1 MTTYS
6 PTNSSTVIA
15 RPDETTAN
23 WTWWTSARWGPIWA
37 GVVAAIGTQ
46 FVLTLLG
53 IAIGMSVAGPVD
65 VPTTPEVET
74 LGMAAAI
81 WWVVSGLVSFAVGGM
96 VLGRLSRLAPACPL
110 HLNAFAMWA
119 VVAIFGF
126 AVIWSGAGIV
136 SDAASPLA
144 ALSVREAPTEAQL
157 LEMTRGTSAN
167 TDATASAVTPAE
179 REELAAAART
189 HAESAREAA
198 QTASW
203 WAVIAMLLGIGAS
216 LAGAAIGAKASERAV
231 WIGPRV
237 PVTT

>member
-1 MTTYS
+1 MTYA
-6 PTNSSTVIA
+6 PTDSSAVIT
-15 RPDETTAN
+15 RSDEVTSN
-23 WTWWTSARWGPIWA
+23 GTWWTTARWGPIWA
-37 GVVAAIGTQ
+37 GVVASIGTQ

-53 IAIGMSVAGPVD
+53 IAIGMSVTGPVD

-81 WWVVSGLVSFAVGGM
+81 WWVVSGLVSLAVGGM

-110 HLNAFAMWA
+110 HLNALAMWA

-126 AVIWSGAGIV
+126 AVIWSGAGIA

-144 ALSVREAPTEAQL
+144 ALSVREAPTDAQL
-157 LEMTRGTSAN
+157 LEMTRGNTAN
-167 TDATASAVTPAE
+167 TDAAASAVTPAD
-179 REELAAAART
+179 REELAAAARV

-216 LAGAAIGAKASERAV
+216 LAGASIGAKASERTV
-231 WIGPRV
+231 WVSPRV